1 LHALQG
7 KAHLRSA
14 QPPST
19 TLLRKTGMPEG
30 VRSREP
36 EAMAGEAVGCG
47 FDPRRVQFLAGIEL
61 SGASC

>member
-1 LHALQG
+1 
-7 KAHLRSA
+7 
-14 QPPST
+14 
-19 TLLRKTGMPEG
+19 MPED